1 MYPIAVVATV
11 LLVWYVVSIVAD
23 SEFILPAPFATLRR
37 LIALLGETAFWSA
50 FGYTLLRSIL
60 AYVISVIGSLC
71 LALLS
76 YFFKPIGRFLSPLVS
91 ILRALPTMAVV
102 LLIVVWAGAKK
113 APVIVALMVLLPT
126 LYATTIEA
134 LDNIDRDIL
143 NMARID
149 GANRLTLTIKFLLP
163 LSAPLVSRS
172 VSAGIALGIKL
183 IVAAEVLASTAN
195 SVGMMMQ
202 LSRIYFEVAEL
213 IALTVVTVITAL
225 ILEKLVYVL
234 LSLSFKNWK

>member
-1 MYPIAVVATV
+1 
-11 LLVWYVVSIVAD
+11 
-23 SEFILPAPFATLRR
+23 
-37 LIALLGETAFWSA
+37 
-50 FGYTLLRSIL
+50 
-60 AYVISVIGSLC
+60 
-71 LALLS
+71 
-76 YFFKPIGRFLSPLVS
+76 
-91 ILRALPTMAVV
+91 MAVV